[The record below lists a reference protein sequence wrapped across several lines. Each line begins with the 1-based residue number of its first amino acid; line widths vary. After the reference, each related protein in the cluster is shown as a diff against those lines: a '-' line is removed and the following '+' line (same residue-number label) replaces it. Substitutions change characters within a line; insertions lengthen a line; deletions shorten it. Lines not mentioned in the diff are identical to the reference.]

1 MALNATV
8 GSASA
13 DSFVSVSDA
22 DAYIDT
28 RLNVTAWTGA
38 STPDKERA
46 LKSAT
51 RELNLLAYLG
61 TRVDTTQALAWPR
74 EGCPNPDASGGE
86 DAFYDEAVIPERLE
100 IATIELA
107 HQYLKAGTTD
117 LSEAD
122 PSAGVIRKKIGPLET
137 EWAGAGAHL
146 TGWSRFPVIGDAL
159 APLLAAQPGTSWV
172 RA

>member
-86 DAFYDEAVIPERLE
+86 DAFYGFRCGSPEHQLEQLVSCAHAV
-100 IATIELA
+100 
-107 HQYLKAGTTD
+107 G
-117 LSEAD
+117 
-122 PSAGVIRKKIGPLET
+122 SAF
-137 EWAGAGAHL
+137 L
-146 TGWSRFPVIGDAL
+146 TGTMNGSGA
-159 APLLAAQPGTSWV
+159 
-172 RA
+172 